1 VDLIRR
7 DAWGA
12 RPPKSKPVSI
22 PTPVAHLV
30 LHHTVTPDNG
40 MQTVRDIQRFHQDAR
55 GWQDI
60 AYTWLYSP
68 KDRVMFEG
76 RGPGIAGAHTQN
88 HNRTAHAVAVL
99 GNYETTSVPA
109 SVIADLA
116 EWAQWHGTVYG
127 PQYYVGHRDLGKTAC
142 PGKYLYARLF
152 EINAAAATLGQPT
165 EPDSDPVREWITDRV
180 VPDYE
185 SYDAWEDEVRR
196 ARWLDD

>member
-12 RPPKSKPVSI
+12 RPPKSKPVTI

-40 MQTVRDIQRFHQDAR
+40 MKTVQDIQRFHQDAR

-68 KDRVMFEG
+68 KDLVMFEG
-76 RGPGIAGAHTQN
+76 RGPGVAGAHTSG

-99 GNYETTSVPA
+99 GNFENTTVSA
-109 SVIADLA
+109 STVLDLA

-127 PQYYVGHRDLGKTAC
+127 PQSYVGHRDLGKTAC
-142 PGKYLYARLF
+142 PGRHLYERLA
-152 EINAAAATLGQPT
+152 EINHLAANLAQPT
-165 EPDSDPVREWITDRV
+165 PPKRDPMREWITERV
-180 VPDYE
+180 EPGYG
-185 SYDAWEDEVRR
+185 SYDLWEEQVRKAKFDE
-196 ARWLDD
+196 